1 VSFSVK
7 STNRLGIIEWQA
19 TCNEKKCPWTF
30 RDKSKTRARAEG
42 VKHDRSV
49 HAPERKAAAAAK
61 KAAKAERKAA
71 VKAKRDAKKI
81 ATQEAKAKR
90 DARAAAAKERKAE
103 AEKKAEESTPAR
115 KTSGLYTKGIPN
127 VKDGQNING
136 IVYDKKGKPVPRATI
151 ERYHQT

>member
-7 STNRLGIIEWQA
+7 STNRLGIVEWQA

-49 HAPERKAAAAAK
+49 HAPERKAAAA
-61 KAAKAERKAA
+61 
-71 VKAKRDAKKI
+71 
-81 ATQEAKAKR
+81 
-90 DARAAAAKERKAE
+90 KERKAE

-136 IVYDKKGKPVPRATI
+136 VVYDRQGKPVPRSI
-151 ERYHQT
+151 IDRHHQT

>member
-7 STNRLGIIEWQA
+7 PTNKHGIIEFQA
-19 TCNEKKCPWTF
+19 TCNEKKCTWTF
-30 RDKSKTRARAEG
+30 RDKSKTRARTEG

-49 HAPERKAAAAAK
+49 HVPERKAAAAAK
-61 KAAKAERKAA
+61 KAAKAEKKAA
-71 VKAKRDAKKI
+71 AKAKRDAKKI
-81 ATQEAKAKR
+81 AAQEAKAKR
-90 DARAAAAKERKAE
+90 DARVAAAKERKAE

-136 IVYDKKGKPVPRATI
+136 IVYDKNGKPVPRATI